1 MNAGE
6 AAFALGD
13 QAKVET
19 VLDILQNLP
28 RAGCRRC
35 CRRAAPAS
43 ARACRRAGRADVAE
57 RRFKRAAGLFR
68 EIACPFYLAVT
79 QLEHGEWLAGQ
90 GLASESEPL
99 LAESREVFEGLRAR
113 PWVERCDAV
122 IAPVARIAAGTD

>member
-1 MNAGE
+1 VNAGE

-28 RAGCRRC
+28 GPAVAGAAGARRPLQRARAGER
-35 CRRAAPAS
+35 
-43 ARACRRAGRADVAE
+43 GEADVAE

-79 QLEHGEWLAGQ
+79 QLEQ
-90 GLASESEPL
+90 ASGSRDRAVPPNRSRCSP
-99 LAESREVFEGLRAR
+99 SRERSSRG
-113 PWVERCDAV
+113 
-122 IAPVARIAAGTD
+122 

>member
-1 MNAGE
+1 VNAGE

-28 RAGCRRC
+28 GPAVAGAAGARRPLQRARAGER
-35 CRRAAPAS
+35 
-43 ARACRRAGRADVAE
+43 GEADVAE

-90 GLASESEPL
+90 GRASESEPL